1 MLFYCNAKFNF
12 LYGTMY
18 SGSNYFF
25 TTTKKTIFHKLLEK
39 NKNNNKLFKKK
50 KKEKIHPAIN
60 FYQDVAVS
68 ILNNQNFISHSE
80 NEF

>member
-50 KKEKIHPAIN
+50 KKKKNSPCHK
-60 FYQDVAVS
+60 FLS
-68 ILNNQNFISHSE
+68 RCSSLNIEQSE
-80 NEF
+80 LYFS